1 MRYQQE
7 SGGSAASTPK
17 PLGSAGSSAAAALLP
32 RVASEAAMSAA
43 LGLNQLVPGSS
54 LASLLAAGAATAP
67 ASVAAPSV
75 TATSGGEGSGSD
87 DGLVPVPNLSN
98 K

>member
-7 SGGSAASTPK
+7 SGGSATSTPK
-17 PLGSAGSSAAAALLP
+17 PSSLLP

-43 LGLNQLVPGSS
+43 LGLNQLVPSAS
-54 LASLLAAGAATAP
+54 LVSLLASAGSASLAP
-67 ASVAAPSV
+67 AAPPPGAV
-75 TATSGGEGSGSD
+75 DPSD
-87 DGLVPVPNLSN
+87 DGLVPVANLSN

>member
-7 SGGSAASTPK
+7 SGGSSASSTPK
-17 PLGSAGSSAAAALLP
+17 PPSAASTSLLP
-32 RVASEAAMSAA
+32 RAASEAALAA

-54 LASLLAAGAATAP
+54 LASLLTGGHPMGGAAPHAVPASAP
-67 ASVAAPSV
+67 A
-75 TATSGGEGSGSD
+75 TSADGSSDD
-87 DGLVPVPNLSN
+87 DGLMPVPNLSN